1 MGAETG
7 PGFEQTRTFRF
18 ETGPG
23 FLLAFSRSLQNQP
36 LFREIPVR
44 VSTKNM
50 TCLTRNACFFK
61 AKPGPVS
68 GKSRPSLQKHVGLEI
83 YKQGLVSD
91 IAPAGFGHA
100 LALPAAVGC
109 KLATRPPESRPS
121 LCKSR
126 PCLGTR
132 VCYNRAVPAQ
142 LAVHV
147 VFGYRP

>member
-1 MGAETG
+1 MPKQGLDLSKHGLLVLKQGLDSYLRFLEACKTS
-7 PGFEQTRTFRF
+7 PCFEKSLSAFRQIM
-18 ETGPG
+18 
-23 FLLAFSRSLQNQP
+23 A
-36 LFREIPVR
+36 
-44 VSTKNM
+44 
-50 TCLTRNACFFK
+50 CLTRNACFFK

-109 KLATRPPESRPS
+109 KLATWPLESRPS

-126 PCLGTR
+126 PCLGRR
-132 VCYNRAVPAQ
+132 VCYNRAVKVA
-142 LAVHV
+142 LGEHLLSS
-147 VFGYRP
+147 